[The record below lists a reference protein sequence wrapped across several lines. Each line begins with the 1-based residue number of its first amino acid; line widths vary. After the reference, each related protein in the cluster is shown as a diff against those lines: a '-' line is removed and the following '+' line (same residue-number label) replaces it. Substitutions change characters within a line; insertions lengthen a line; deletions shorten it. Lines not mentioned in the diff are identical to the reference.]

1 MNVVKRI
8 KIFCEEVYAETVW
21 CKQLLNNLIID
32 LKKRRVFFDIVYQK
46 ENISFGETVYAV
58 GVSEEWLNTVIANCN
73 ELEIVPIIFL
83 PRKMNSI
90 QGEYHEIYPDIQ
102 NAVEQLRN
110 KIILS
115 GRSNVALYG
124 INESVILE
132 KSRMEC
138 FLGLISHTEDIY
150 KNVGGLEN
158 CFQSF
163 LPSAGKYD
171 IIICVN
177 GYAAVSLVKK
187 LYKEKPDILENV
199 VVVTLEEVLKN
210 SKYNQWILNIDF
222 NLDKYGKTALQLGDI
237 FALSNQ
243 GVSTS
248 VRLKCNVC
256 EIPPKHE
263 NIVKSENKT
272 VELLNDPEIILMKKI
287 EQLLLD
293 ADDLDHHIIAMLL
306 DGAKYSDIADS
317 CYMTESNIKYRIKK
331 YMNISGCTTKKELI
345 ALLQEYLR

>member
-8 KIFCEEVYAETVW
+8 KILCEEVYAETVW
-21 CKQLLNNLIID
+21 CKQLLDNLIIE
-32 LKKRRVFFDIVYQK
+32 LKKRRILFDIVYQK
-46 ENISFGETVYAV
+46 ENISLGETVYVV
-58 GVSEEWLNTVIANCN
+58 GVSEEWLNAVIENCN

-83 PRKMNSI
+83 PRKMKNI

-115 GRSNVALYG
+115 GRSSVALYG
-124 INESVILE
+124 INESVVLE

-138 FLGLISHTEDIY
+138 FLGLISHTDDIY
-150 KNVGGLEN
+150 KNIAGLEQ

-171 IIICVN
+171 AIICVN

-199 VVVTLEEVLKN
+199 VVITLEEVLKK
-210 SKYNQWILNIDF
+210 SKYNQWILNVEF
-222 NLDKYGKTALQLGDI
+222 NLDKYGKTALQLSDI
-237 FALSNQ
+237 FALGNK

-263 NIVKSENKT
+263 CAAKT
-272 VELLNDPEIILMKKI
+272 EKMVVELLDDPEMILMKKI

-317 CYMTESNIKYRIKK
+317 CYMTEGNIKYRIKK
-331 YMNISGCTTKKELI
+331 YMSVSGCTTKKELI
-345 ALLQEYLR
+345 ALLQEFLR